1 MKGNIGL
8 SKTIYV
14 NPDSMTHYQQKMF
27 GIMAEECDIDRI
39 IPKAAQKQQEL
50 DKTALHVPDKRSHD
64 GSFNLSLQLDR
75 LEGEFERSQ

>member
-14 NPDSMTHYQQKMF
+14 DPDSMTNYQQKMF

-39 IPKAAQKQQEL
+39 IPKAA
-50 DKTALHVPDKRSHD
+50 
-64 GSFNLSLQLDR
+64 
-75 LEGEFERSQ
+75 

>member
-14 NPDSMTHYQQKMF
+14 NPDNMTNYQQKMF

-39 IPKAAQKQQEL
+39 IPKAA
-50 DKTALHVPDKRSHD
+50 
-64 GSFNLSLQLDR
+64 
-75 LEGEFERSQ
+75 